1 MIPTSESELTALLQ
15 KLPFW
20 EHLTAEEA
28 SWLPG
33 QASLNRYPAGAILHS
48 AQLECIGLLQ
58 ICTGSLRV
66 FLLSEEGREITLYRL
81 GPGELCVLS
90 ASCVLHSIT
99 FDVHIDAVEDCTV
112 LQTGAS
118 ALSRLMQEN
127 IHVEVFAYRLIA
139 EHFSDVMWT
148 MQQIL
153 FMSFDRRLAIFLLD
167 ESASLKSDEIHMTHE
182 EIARLMGSA
191 REVVTRM
198 LKYFSSEG
206 YVELSRG
213 MVKLTNKAA
222 LRRLC

>member
-1 MIPTSESELTALLQ
+1 MHDNIYV
-15 KLPFW
+15 
-20 EHLTAEEA
+20 EA
-28 SWLPG
+28 
-33 QASLNRYPAGAILHS
+33 
-48 AQLECIGLLQ
+48 
-58 ICTGSLRV
+58 
-66 FLLSEEGREITLYRL
+66 
-81 GPGELCVLS
+81 
-90 ASCVLHSIT
+90 
-99 FDVHIDAVEDCTV
+99 
-112 LQTGAS
+112 
-118 ALSRLMQEN
+118 
-127 IHVEVFAYRLIA
+127 FAYRAIA
-139 EHFSDVMWT
+139 ERFSDVMWA

-167 ESASLKSDEIHMTHE
+167 ESASLKSDELHMTHE